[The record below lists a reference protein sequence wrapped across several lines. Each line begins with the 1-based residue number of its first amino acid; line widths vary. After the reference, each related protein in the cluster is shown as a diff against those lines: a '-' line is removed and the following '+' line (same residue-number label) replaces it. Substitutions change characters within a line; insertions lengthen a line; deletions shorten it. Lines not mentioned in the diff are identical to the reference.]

1 MHSEGNRQ
9 IIKYRPGDSQKD
21 LSLQKLKDVPI
32 FDTSFSIIRYYILT
46 FCAARAALSATIR
59 LTSSAALAAA
69 SLAAIIRV
77 F

>member
-1 MHSEGNRQ
+1 MGLSLL
-9 IIKYRPGDSQKD
+9 IKYCAPGIF
-21 LSLQKLKDVPI
+21 LYKLKDAPI
-32 FDTSFSIIRYYILT
+32 FDASRSIICYYILT
-46 FCAARAALSATIR
+46 FCADRAALSAAIR